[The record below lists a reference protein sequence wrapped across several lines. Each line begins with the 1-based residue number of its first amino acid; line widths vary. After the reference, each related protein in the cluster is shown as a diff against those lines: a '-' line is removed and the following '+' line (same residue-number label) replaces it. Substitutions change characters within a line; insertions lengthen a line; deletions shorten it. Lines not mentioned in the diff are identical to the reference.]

1 MPQAQNNLDKAFDIV
16 RTHGPVLPVEVA
28 SKLGVDSFLATAYLA
43 QLVETGKIKQT
54 KERIGTS
61 FIYHIQGQ
69 ENVASARLVALQ
81 QTGKKTARMFAK
93 EVPQGPEVAA
103 KQRAFADR
111 LAEIEA
117 KETQAKLNIAQRT
130 QSPAATAPTFKTNTA
145 PIERNQV
152 RTDSISTSNTE
163 PRVRSGTNL
172 DPETKQEFLDRF
184 KPAIVEQLARPAH
197 NAEQVPRI
205 MRLQQDMKHAV
216 GQLIAEVGKKINLR
230 TQDGPLVEKALA
242 FLVDGRAD
250 IISKELKKKGRDA
263 DIATTIPTSIGPMR
277 FLIIVRDKKTISE
290 ADLSIAYTT
299 GQNKKLPVIFVTNGK
314 LTKTAQNYHQA
325 IAGLVKIKNL

>member
-54 KERIGTS
+54 KERVGTS

-69 ENVASARLVALQ
+69 ENVANARIVALQ

-117 KETQAKLNIAQRT
+117 KETQARLNVAQRA
-130 QSPAATAPTFKTNTA
+130 QSPAAVAPTIKTTTTMPA
-145 PIERNQV
+145 ERSQV
-152 RTDSISTSNTE
+152 RASPANIPTAT
-163 PRVRSGTNL
+163 PPVRNGINF
-172 DPETKQEFLDRF
+172 DRETKQEFLERF
-184 KPAIVEQLARPAH
+184 KPAITEQLARP
-197 NAEQVPRI
+197 V
-205 MRLQQDMKHAV
+205 QDMKNAV
-216 GQLIAEVGKKINLR
+216 GQLIAEVRKKIDLK
-230 TQDGPLVEKALA
+230 TPDGPLVEKALA

-263 DIATTIPTSIGPMR
+263 DITATIPTSIGPMR
-277 FLIIVRDKKTISE
+277 LLVIVRDKKTISE

-314 LTKTAQNYHQA
+314 LTKNAHSYYQA